1 MVEVPEEHYIT
12 PYIKRGRERSVG
24 SRSLLKIQANPK
36 RVTGMLRSMPGG
48 FVETR
53 VALMVEAVRPQ
64 MLVLSRCITL
74 SIHNLHR
81 FVDLDCDFITGLC
94 SRFLLVALGP
104 RVLKR
109 GIMHAVSMG

>member
-53 VALMVEAVRPQ
+53 GALVVEAVRPQ

-74 SIHNLHR
+74 SIHNQHR
-81 FVDLDCDFITGLC
+81 FDCDFITGLC
-94 SRFLLVALGP
+94 SRCLLVALGP